1 MKPEFITLISR
12 TFNKQ
17 IEILYILEKRT
28 ETMIYDRVK
37 TKFNSENSKIS
48 LVYWHSVQHKKS
60 FYFPIIDNVEID
72 LFTNINTQ

>member
-17 IEILYILEKRT
+17 IEILYILEKRS

-37 TKFNSENSKIS
+37 TKFNSENSKI
-48 LVYWHSVQHKKS
+48 
-60 FYFPIIDNVEID
+60 
-72 LFTNINTQ
+72 